1 MSSGGELAGN
11 FLQSKKAHGAVKKKL
26 EWIAAKHAFVLAAV
40 LFVGAALRMYGLDN
54 GLWYDEIVTLIESTR
69 PPLREIVTHFPSNN
83 DHLLYSVLGHLSI
96 GIFGEHAW
104 SLRLPSFVFGMLSL
118 PLVYILGVGITNRF
132 EASAAAAFLAIS
144 YHHIWFSQNARGYT
158 ILLFCALLATH
169 LLVRGLKTNRRSD
182 FVAFALV
189 TALAA
194 YTHLTTVIVAVTQ
207 AFVVAAHL
215 ISSRN
220 GRLSA
225 GNWTNAAIGFALAGL
240 LTVLLYLPLLSD
252 VHAFFA
258 RPPET
263 KNVATAGWALL
274 ETLKGLQ
281 LGYMMGAGL
290 LAGALVFA
298 VGCWSYLRQSPTVL
312 ALFFAPPLV
321 VPATAILLQR
331 PTFPRF
337 FFFAAGFALLVIM
350 RGVVVISNWIAWP
363 IGPQPLRVDLEQV
376 LPILAFTGMA
386 VVSVLALPA
395 GYRHPKQDYEG
406 ALNYIVTTIRPG
418 ELIGTVGS
426 GTSYPFQ
433 KYYNRPWQ
441 RLRTA
446 AELETAERQYG
457 TVWLFYT
464 FERYIEAL
472 EPEMMKAVRTNCVK
486 VKIFRGTVAGGNIIL
501 VKCGHPSL

>member
-1 MSSGGELAGN
+1 MASNLQTVWKRKARGDMSLRN
-11 FLQSKKAHGAVKKKL
+11 KL
-26 EWIAAKHAFVLAAV
+26 ERIAPKQAFVLAAI
-40 LFVGAALRMYGLDN
+40 LFVGAALRIYGLDS
-54 GLWYDEIVTLIESTR
+54 GLWYDEIVTLLESVR

-96 GIFGEHAW
+96 SIFGEHAW
-104 SLRLPSFVFGMLSL
+104 SLRLPAFAFGLLSL

-132 EASAAAAFLAIS
+132 EASAAAALLAIS
-144 YHHIWFSQNARGYT
+144 YQHIWFSQNARGYT

-169 LLVRGLKTNRRSD
+169 LLLRGLKTNRRSD
-182 FVAFALV
+182 FVAFAIV

-194 YTHLTTVIVAVTQ
+194 YTHLTTVLVAVAQ
-207 AFVVAAHL
+207 ALVVAAHL
-215 ISSRN
+215 LASRN
-220 GRLSA
+220 GRLGA
-225 GNWTNAAIGFALAGL
+225 GDWTNAAIGFALAGL

-252 VHAFFA
+252 VRAFFGH
-258 RPPET
+258 PSET
-263 KNVATAGWALL
+263 KNVATAGWAIL
-274 ETLKGLQ
+274 ETLRGLQ

-290 LAGALVFA
+290 FAGAVVFA

-321 VPATAILLQR
+321 VLATAVLLQR

-350 RGVVVISNWIAWP
+350 RGAVVIANWIARP
-363 IGPQPLRVDLEQV
+363 IGRQFLRGDLEHV

-395 GYRHPKQDYEG
+395 GYRHPKQDYQG
-406 ALNYIVTTIRPG
+406 ALNYVVAEVRPG
-418 ELIGTVGS
+418 ELIASVGG

-457 TVWLFYT
+457 TVWLLYT

-472 EPEMMKAVRTNCVK
+472 EPEMMKAVRTNCVE
-486 VKIFRGTVAGGNIIL
+486 VKIFRGTLAGGNIIL
-501 VKCGHPSL
+501 AKCGHPSL